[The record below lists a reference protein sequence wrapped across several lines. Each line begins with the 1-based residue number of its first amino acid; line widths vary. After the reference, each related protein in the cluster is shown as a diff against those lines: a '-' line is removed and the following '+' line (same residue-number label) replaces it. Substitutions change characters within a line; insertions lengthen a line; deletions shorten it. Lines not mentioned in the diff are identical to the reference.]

1 MATATSVRNR
11 TAEFQ
16 SIVDHVRASKP
27 AVSNEAVRRR
37 HAKSEFSKLAATIG
51 IDIRNT
57 SVKLEKLTNLAQR
70 RTLFDDPTAEIQDLT
85 MMVKQDI
92 AQLNGKLDQLTKLRD
107 THSSSKQV
115 VDHSTNVVN
124 QLKSSLMTT
133 TQSFQEVLK
142 TRTDSMQAQQDRR
155 QQFLGTQAQSRA
167 RPSPFQA
174 NGHSSQSASSVA
186 IDLGSGSAGAEEAA
200 KGGRNNA
207 LSLSLMEAR
216 PEQGYQQARAD
227 AVRQVESTIVEL
239 GQIFNQLATMV
250 AEQVRIL
257 GAFSTE
263 ECRGCTAVVLSA
275 NLEYAIL
282 FPCAH
287 SLLVA
292 VVLSG

>member
-1 MATATSVRNR
+1 
-11 TAEFQ
+11 
-16 SIVDHVRASKP
+16 
-27 AVSNEAVRRR
+27 
-37 HAKSEFSKLAATIG
+37 
-51 IDIRNT
+51 
-57 SVKLEKLTNLAQR
+57 
-70 RTLFDDPTAEIQDLT
+70 

-250 AEQVRIL
+250 AEQGEMVERIDANVEDTTMNVNAAHMQL
-257 GAFSTE
+257 MKYYNGLSSN
-263 ECRGCTAVVLSA
+263 RGLIIKVFATVL
-275 NLEYAIL
+275 IFL
-282 FPCAH
+282 FIWVFLA
-287 SLLVA
+287 
-292 VVLSG
+292 